1 MPIYLYLI
9 FFVQWHFDDV
19 TKRPFPGYR
28 QWSLVLSPIMYLND
42 LIGHT
47 KLTHKII
54 YLFQREFKV
63 IVLQQQVCFL
73 QEP

>member
-54 YLFQREFKV
+54 YLF
-63 IVLQQQVCFL
+63 
-73 QEP
+73 